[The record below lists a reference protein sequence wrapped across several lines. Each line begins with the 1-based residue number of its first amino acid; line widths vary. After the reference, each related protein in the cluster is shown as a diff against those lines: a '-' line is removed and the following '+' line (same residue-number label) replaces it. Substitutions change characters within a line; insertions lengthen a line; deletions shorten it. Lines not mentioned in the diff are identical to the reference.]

1 MIFSRLLTA
10 LLLLAPPL
18 AFAQGVNPLLKS
30 IEGGTGSTTG
40 GGGGTPGGTSGQVQY
55 NNSGSFGGFTVSGDG
70 TLNTSTGALTISK
83 IGGVA
88 LGTAAFQPAS
98 AFDAAGA
105 AAAAQA
111 ASLPIG
117 ATTLP
122 ASFVASSLTSA
133 AGGSFGTGAYAAAYV
148 LPAATSSIL
157 GGVKPDGTTLT
168 NSSGAISV
176 AYGAA
181 AATAAQGNDS
191 RITGALQS
199 SALGSGVA
207 TALGIAK
214 NTSGGVVLLNGAP
227 TSGDLLQWSATGA
240 QDSGVALSNVPL
252 LNAANSFTANQAV
265 SVTSGVGL
273 TVTSTTG
280 AASDTIKALY
290 AGSTGGG
297 AEIITTNGYSATQ
310 PIYAFWFNN
319 GTGIGNSALNVGTL
333 IANGAVI
340 AKWSSAGL
348 QATNLLLPG
357 SSTGV
362 DTISSGNV
370 STTSRTISTPAG
382 TANDTLALLGAGQT
396 FSAANTFSGA
406 VTHSGSALFS
416 GAQATFSANNQ
427 TVLMGGST
435 APTFNASYA
444 GSLAIGGGY
453 TTPGSMAAV
462 GQAAIS
468 VSAGIG
474 LVLQGKSTSGLNEV
488 SIYGGSGNWL
498 GGFGLYGLEFYK
510 LSNPTGNHL
519 IAAYNAS
526 TLGTGGGT
534 IGANQNGTYY
544 VSFTAGASQGSQI
557 INLPTAN
564 ADWTCELHDRTTPG
578 IRVQQTNAASTNSAT
593 FTSYSYSTGATANF
607 TTGDLVTGTCWAG

>member
-1 MIFSRLLTA
+1 MRKLSSVLASAILLLGGAPALADGFSPQPLGATLGAGVLTA
-10 LLLLAPPL
+10 L
-18 AFAQGVNPLLKS
+18 GV
-30 IEGGTGSTTG
+30 
-40 GGGGTPGGTSGQVQY
+40 
-55 NNSGSFGGFTVSGDG
+55 
-70 TLNTSTGALTISK
+70 
-83 IGGVA
+83 
-88 LGTAAFQPAS
+88 
-98 AFDAAGA
+98 
-105 AAAAQA
+105 
-111 ASLPIG
+111 
-117 ATTLP
+117 
-122 ASFVASSLTSA
+122 
-133 AGGSFGTGAYAAAYV
+133 
-148 LPAATSSIL
+148 
-157 GGVKPDGTTLT
+157 
-168 NSSGAISV
+168 
-176 AYGAA
+176 
-181 AATAAQGNDS
+181 
-191 RITGALQS
+191 
-199 SALGSGVA
+199 
-207 TALGIAK
+207 AK
-214 NTSGGVVLLNGAP
+214 NTSGGVVLLNGSP

-240 QDSGVALSNVPL
+240 QDTGVALSNVPL
-252 LNAANSFTANQAV
+252 LNAANSFSANQAV

-297 AEIITTNGYSATQ
+297 AEIITTNGYSAAT

-319 GTGIGNSALNVGTL
+319 GSGVGNPSLNVGTL

-453 TTPGSMAAV
+453 TTPGSMAAA

-468 VSAGIG
+468 VSAGNG
-474 LVLQGKSTSGLNEV
+474 LVLQGKSTSGYNEV
-488 SIYGGSGNWL
+488 SIYGGGGNWL
-498 GGFGLYGLEFYK
+498 GGFGFYGLEFYK

-544 VSFTAGASQGSQI
+544 VSFTASSGGGAQVV
-557 INLPTAN
+557 NLPTAN
-564 ADWTCELHDRTTPG
+564 ADWTCELHDRTSAAT
-578 IRVQQTNAASTNSAT
+578 IVVVQTNATASASSAT
-593 FTSYSYSTGATANF
+593 FTPYSR
-607 TTGDLVTGTCWAG
+607 TTGLVTTWPGADLVTGTCWGG